1 MRAIEIMR
9 VPQLA
14 RLRRFFAKDETGAT
28 AVEFALVAAPF
39 FAVLG
44 FMLLGG
50 HILWISQSMDTSV
63 QVISR
68 QIRTGQA
75 QTAGMSMDQFRSA
88 VCEHIVMPTIECR
101 SNLIV
106 DVRNFD
112 GPGSISFTPPK
123 KNGSI
128 DQDAGAFNIGG
139 REDYVIVK
147 VYLAIDYLTKL
158 ADLLG
163 SSDNLDVHLS
173 ATAAFRN
180 EPF

>member
-14 RLRRFFAKDETGAT
+14 RLRRFFAQDEKGAT
-28 AVEFALVAAPF
+28 AVEFAMVAAPF

-75 QTAGMSMDQFRSA
+75 QTAGMNMDQFRSA
-88 VCEHIVMPTIECR
+88 VCEHIVMPTNECR
-101 SNLIV
+101 NNLIV

-112 GPGSISFTPPK
+112 GPEDINFTPPM
-123 KNGSI
+123 KNGAM
-128 DQDAGAFNIGG
+128 DQKAGAFQMGN

-147 VYLAIDYLTKL
+147 VYLGIDYLTKL
-158 ADLLG
+158 ANILG
-163 SSDNLDVHLS
+163 SSDDLDVHLS